1 MQGVFDIVGPI
12 MIGPSSS
19 HTAGAARLGRLSRA
33 ILGEPVLKAKVDF
46 HGSFAKTYRGHGTDK
61 ALCAGLL
68 DMKPDDKRIAES
80 LELAKEEGIQV
91 EFHAVDLGEVH
102 PNTAAIQLTGRS
114 GRKVRV
120 MGSSVGGGSIVVTQI
135 DEYAVELRG
144 NYDTLLTIHHDK
156 PGVISLITHI
166 LAQKA
171 VNVAFMRV
179 SRQERGAKA
188 LLMLEADEALSERA
202 MTMIRNIP
210 AVELALRVPPVL

>member
-19 HTAGAARLGRLSRA
+19 HTAGAARLGRVARA
-33 ILGEPVLKAKVDF
+33 ILGEPVLKAKIVF

-68 DMKPDDKRIAES
+68 DMKPDDERIADS
-80 LELAKEEGIQV
+80 IELAEAAGVQV
-91 EFHAVDLGEVH
+91 EFNTADLGEVH
-102 PNTAAIQLTGRS
+102 PNTALMELTGAS

-120 MGSSVGGGSIVVTQI
+120 TGSSVGGGSIVITQI
-135 DEYAVELRG
+135 DEYGVELRG
-144 NYDTLLTIHHDK
+144 NYDTLLTIHQDK

-166 LAQKA
+166 LAQEA

-188 LLMLEADEALSERA
+188 LLMLEADEPLSERA
-202 MTMIRNIP
+202 MAMIENIP
-210 AVELALRVPPVL
+210 AVELVLRVPPVL